1 MRIIR
6 FLFGYAPGVII
17 ATTAISAV
25 AGLGTVWLLMI
36 FNSHLRGVIDGN
48 EDIWKFIALC
58 SAAAVSSFIA
68 RVSISKLALWS
79 SFDLRLQLGRQWINT
94 PLAELEREG
103 NAKLLSAVTQ
113 DVDRL
118 SESMRSLPALLV
130 DYTVTIASFFYMGYL
145 SWKLLLVLVCFML
158 MLTVTRELM
167 RSKFEQY
174 LREAHSFAEMMLA
187 TYNAMNGGI
196 KELKMNMARWNGFYT
211 GELYDVSTKYRD
223 RSYSAELLFGV
234 IYGYS
239 EVAFFIFV
247 GLLIYGAKILGGIS
261 HEVMISFMIAF
272 LYIRA
277 NMDRVID
284 SGGQFA
290 RAGVALDNLQELG
303 VFRHSAS
310 MSVSE
315 LHSRTSRDRV
325 ATAVENDVNLGE
337 RLRASGCSI
346 KLASLRHTY
355 ESVGGEHGFEFGPIN
370 LSINAGELLF
380 ITGGNG
386 SGKTTFAKLLCGLYE
401 PGSGEVWLNGV
412 RVQAENRAW
421 YAQHFGTVFSDSY
434 LFSKLY
440 GTEDLPQTD
449 AVIRR
454 YLREFRLEEKVQVH
468 EGRFSTISLSQG
480 QRKRL
485 ALVTTYVE
493 DRPIYLF
500 DEWAADQDPEFREFF
515 YHKILPELKAKG
527 KTVIVISHDDRYYHV
542 ADRIIKLESGCLA
555 KELPQGEAVPA

>member
-1 MRIIR
+1 MRILR

-17 ATTAISAV
+17 VTTIISAV
-25 AGLGTVWLLMI
+25 AGLTAVRLLMI
-36 FNSHLRGVIDGN
+36 FNAHLRGVVDGSA
-48 EDIWKFIALC
+48 DIWEFIGLC
-58 SAAAVSSFIA
+58 TAAAVASFVA

-79 SFDLRLQLGRQWINT
+79 AFDLRLQLGRQWINT
-94 PLAELEREG
+94 PLVELERDG

-118 SESMRSLPALLV
+118 SESMRSLPAVLV
-130 DYTVTIASFFYMGYL
+130 DYTVTAASFCYLGYL
-145 SWKLLLVLVCFML
+145 SWKLLLVLVGFMVL
-158 MLTVTRELM
+158 LTVTREFLKK
-167 RSKFEQY
+167 KFEQY
-174 LREAHSFAEMMLA
+174 LREARAFAETMLA
-187 TYNAMNGGI
+187 TYNAMSGGI
-196 KELKMNMARWNGFYT
+196 KELKMNMSRWNGFYA

-223 RSYSAELLFGV
+223 RNYSAELLFGV

-239 EVAFFIFV
+239 EIAFFIFV
-247 GLLIYGAKILGGIS
+247 ALLIYGGKFLGGIS
-261 HEVMISFMIAF
+261 HEVMISFMVTL
-272 LYIRA
+272 LYMKS
-277 NMDRVID
+277 NMDRVIE

-290 RAGVALDNLQELG
+290 RAGVALDNLEALG

-315 LHSRTSRDRV
+315 LHSRNSRDRV
-325 ATAVENDVNLGE
+325 VTAVANDVNLGE
-337 RLRASGCSI
+337 RPHTSGYNI
-346 KLASLRHTY
+346 KLTGIGHTY
-355 ESVGGEHGFEFGPIN
+355 GGVDGESGFELGPIN
-370 LSINAGELLF
+370 LSIEAGELLF
-380 ITGGNG
+380 IIGGNG
-386 SGKTTFAKLLCGLYE
+386 SGKTTFAKILCGLYE
-401 PGSGEVWLNGV
+401 PGRGEVWLNGV
-412 RVQAENRAW
+412 RVQPENRAW
-421 YAQHFGTVFSDSY
+421 YTQHFGTVFSDSY

-449 AVIRR
+449 AVITE
-454 YLREFRLEEKVQVH
+454 YLRECRLEKKVQVH

-515 YHKILPELKAKG
+515 YYKILPELKAKG

-542 ADRIIKLESGCLA
+542 ADRIVKLDSGRMVH
-555 KELPQGEAVPA
+555 EIPQEIAVPA

>member
-17 ATTAISAV
+17 VTTGISAV

-36 FNSHLRGVIDGN
+36 FSSHLRGVIEGS

-58 SAAAVSSFIA
+58 SVVAVSSFIA
-68 RVSISKLALWS
+68 RVSIAKLALWS

-118 SESMRSLPALLV
+118 SESMRTLPALLV
-130 DYTVTIASFFYMGYL
+130 DYTVTIASFFYLGYL
-145 SWKLLLVLVCFML
+145 SWKLLFVLVGFML
-158 MLTVTRELM
+158 VLTVTRELM
-167 RSKFEQY
+167 KSKFEQH

-187 TYNAMNGGI
+187 TYNAMNAGI

-211 GELYDVSTKYRD
+211 GELYDVSSKYRD

-247 GLLIYGAKILGGIS
+247 GLLIYGSKLLGGIS
-261 HEVMISFMIAF
+261 HEVMISFMVAF

-277 NMDRVID
+277 NMDRVIE

-290 RAGVALDNLQELG
+290 RAGIALDNLEALG

-310 MSVSE
+310 ISVPE
-315 LHSRTSRDRV
+315 LHSRTTRDRV
-325 ATAVENDVNLGE
+325 ATAVENDVDLGE
-337 RLRASGCSI
+337 RLQASGCSI
-346 KLASLRHTY
+346 KLASLCRTY
-355 ESVGGEHGFEFGPIN
+355 DSVGGEHGFEFGPIN
-370 LSINAGELLF
+370 LSIDAGELLF

-412 RVQAENRAW
+412 RVQGENRAW

-449 AVIRR
+449 DAIRG

-485 ALVTTYVE
+485 ALITTYVE

-555 KELPQGEAVPA
+555 KEMPQVEAVPA

>member
-17 ATTAISAV
+17 VTTTISALS
-25 AGLGTVWLLMI
+25 GLGTVWLLMM
-36 FNSHLRGVIDGN
+36 FSSHLRGVIEGN
-48 EDIWKFIALC
+48 EDIWKFIGLC
-58 SAAAVSSFIA
+58 SVVALSSFIA
-68 RVSISKLALWS
+68 RVSIAKLALWS

-94 PLAELEREG
+94 PLTELEREG

-118 SESMRSLPALLV
+118 SESMRTLPALLV
-130 DYTVTIASFFYMGYL
+130 DYTVTAASFFYLGYL
-145 SWKLLLVLVCFML
+145 SWKLLAVLVVFMLVLTL
-158 MLTVTRELM
+158 TRESM
-167 RSKFEQY
+167 KSKFEQY
-174 LREAHSFAEMMLA
+174 LREAHTFAEMMLS

-211 GELYDVSTKYRD
+211 GELYDVSSKYRD
-223 RSYSAELLFGV
+223 RTYSAELLFGV

-247 GLLIYGAKILGGIS
+247 GLLIYGSKLLGGIT
-261 HEVMISFMIAF
+261 HEVMISFMVAF

-277 NMDRVID
+277 NMDRTIE
-284 SGGQFA
+284 SGSHFA
-290 RAGVALDNLQELG
+290 RAGIALDNLEALG
-303 VFRHSAS
+303 VFRHSES
-310 MSVSE
+310 MSVAE
-315 LHSRTSRDRV
+315 LHSRTTRDRV
-325 ATAVENDVNLGE
+325 ATAVQNDVDLGE
-337 RLRASGCSI
+337 RLHASGCSI
-346 KLASLRHTY
+346 KLVALHHTY
-355 ESVGGEHGFEFGPIN
+355 EDVSGERGFEFGPIN
-370 LSINAGELLF
+370 LSIDAGELLF

-401 PGSGEVWLNGV
+401 PASGEVWLNGV

-449 AVIRR
+449 IDIRE
-454 YLREFRLEEKVQVH
+454 YLREFRLEEKVQVQG
-468 EGRFSTISLSQG
+468 GRFSTISLSQG

-485 ALVTTYVE
+485 ALITTYVE
-493 DRPIYLF
+493 NRPIYLF

-542 ADRIIKLESGCLA
+542 ADRIIKLESGCLV
-555 KELPQGEAVPA
+555 KELPRGEAVPA

>member
-6 FLFGYAPGVII
+6 FLFGYAPEVII

-25 AGLGTVWLLMI
+25 AGLSTVWLLMI
-36 FNSHLRGVIDGN
+36 FNNHLRGVIDGN
-48 EDIWKFIALC
+48 EDIWKFIGLC
-58 SAAAVSSFIA
+58 TAAAVTSFIA
-68 RVSISKLALWS
+68 KVSISKLALWS
-79 SFDLRLQLGRQWINT
+79 SFDLRLQLGRQWIHT
-94 PLAELEREG
+94 PLVELEREG

-130 DYTVTIASFFYMGYL
+130 DYTVTIASFFYLGYL

-158 MLTVTRELM
+158 ALTVTRELM
-167 RSKFEQY
+167 KSRFEKH
-174 LREAHSFAEMMLA
+174 LREAHTFAEMMLA

-211 GELYDVSTKYRD
+211 GELYDVSSKHRD
-223 RSYSAELLFGV
+223 RSYSAELMFGI

-247 GLLIYGAKILGGIS
+247 GLLIYGAKLLGGIS
-261 HEVMISFMIAF
+261 HEVMISFLVAF
-272 LYIRA
+272 LYIRS
-277 NMDRVID
+277 NMDRVIE

-290 RAGVALDNLQELG
+290 RAGVALDNLEELG

-310 MSVSE
+310 MSVAE
-315 LHSRTSRDRV
+315 LHTRTSRDRV
-325 ATAVENDVNLGE
+325 ATAVNNDVKLGE
-337 RLRASGCSI
+337 RVHASGCSI
-346 KLASLRHTY
+346 KLTNLRHTY
-355 ESVGGEHGFEFGPIN
+355 EGIGGDHGFEFGPVN

-401 PGSGEVWLNGV
+401 SGSGEVSLNGV

-440 GTEDLPQTD
+440 GAEDLPQTD
-449 AVIRR
+449 EVIRG

-468 EGRFSTISLSQG
+468 AGRFSTISLSQG

-542 ADRIIKLESGCLA
+542 ADRIIKLESGRLA
-555 KELPQGEAVPA
+555 KEVPQGEAVPA